1 MRKLLIVIFCLA
13 LSVPAIASAQFS
25 PADTG
30 LSETGDAV
38 YGTEEAPEIGAF
50 IGTNII
56 LPLFSIVGVIFL
68 VLTVYAGFLWMTAGG
83 KEAQV
88 AKAKNILVSSIIGAV
103 IVAAAYAI
111 TNFIFE
117 SISQV

>member
-1 MRKLLIVIFCLA
+1 MRKLFVSVFSLVLLLPIAA
-13 LSVPAIASAQFS
+13 LAQFS

-30 LSETGDAV
+30 LSETGGAV
-38 YGTEEAPEIGAF
+38 YGNDTPPEVGEF

-56 LPLFSIVGVIFL
+56 LPAFSIVGIIFL
-68 VLTVYAGFLWMTAGG
+68 LLTVYAGFLWMTAGG

-88 AKAKNILVSSIIGAV
+88 AKAKTILVSSIIGAV
-103 IVAAAYAI
+103 IVGASYAI
-111 TNFIFE
+111 TNFIFN